1 MEEENA
7 NPKAINRHDGKYLNI
22 LSQLQDQ
29 ANLEATL
36 SLNDYLVSLLL
47 FIIFPDNKYLLSLP
61 LLVLLLQHCW
71 EVLLC

>member
-29 ANLEATL
+29 ATSQGHTVFE
-36 SLNDYLVSLLL
+36 
-47 FIIFPDNKYLLSLP
+47 
-61 LLVLLLQHCW
+61 
-71 EVLLC
+71 